1 MEMDEKKEVMTED
14 AALLERLKILLID
27 KQKTAELDD
36 KELAILRK
44 MIGVY
49 ESFLAFGR
57 FAGAARNVVLFVGG
71 LLVAWFTLIDNFGVL
86 WTKAVS
92 MFGGGG

>member
-1 MEMDEKKEVMTED
+1 MDEKKEVMTED